1 MRKHVIN
8 KKVKTLLSEVLNVE
22 NLTLDASQE
31 NMAEWDSIAY
41 LTIIARL
48 EEKFKLK
55 VNQDNINNLGSVK
68 GIIKEI
74 ELCNQIKL

>member
-1 MRKHVIN
+1 MQKHEIN
-8 KKVKTLLSEVLNVE
+8 KKVKALLLEILNVE
-22 NLTLDASQE
+22 NLPSVASQE

-55 VNQDNINNLGSVK
+55 INQDNINNLGSVK